1 MQSKEQQSVLVIGA
15 GIIGVCSAL
24 ELQKRGFQVTL
35 VEAERPAAGASEG
48 NCGLM
53 AIGSVVPF
61 SKPGTFKKVPG
72 WLLNKNGPLSIRW
85 NYLPKLLPWFVEFLK
100 SSRASRLTE
109 ISEGLAALTR
119 HAFEAYEPWLD
130 EAGIKDLLRP
140 YETLIVYESER
151 EFQDDVANLEIEK
164 NHGFDYEELS
174 RSRLKELEPDLSD
187 AFACGVRLKGWYF
200 FADPKRLVTSLFD
213 LFVKKGGSVITGKV
227 TSINVEN
234 NRATSVSIDG
244 LEPGNFDNVVVAAG
258 VWSRKLAGKLG
269 DKLPVE
275 ALAGYSTTVAD
286 PDIKIKHAITY
297 AAGGFVI
304 TPMESGLRIGGTIEM
319 GGVDSK
325 PNYDRAKVIANKAK
339 QVFTGLNN
347 VSGTEWMGYRSFM
360 PDTLPVI
367 DCAPSASNVFYAFGH
382 GQIGIT
388 TGAITGRL
396 VAEMVGGEQ
405 TSIGLA
411 PYSARRFTD

>member
-1 MQSKEQQSVLVIGA
+1 MVIGA

-35 VEAERPAAGASEG
+35 VEADRPAAGASEG
-48 NCGLM
+48 NCGLL
-53 AIGSVVPF
+53 AVGSVVPF

-85 NYLPKLLPWFVEFLK
+85 NYFPKLIPWFLEFLK
-100 SSRASRLTE
+100 ASRASRIQE
-109 ISEGLAALTR
+109 ISQGLAALTE
-119 HAFEAYEPWLD
+119 HAFDAYEPWLE
-130 EAGIKDLLRP
+130 EAGIKDLLKP
-140 YETLIVYESER
+140 HETLIVYETEQEYR
-151 EFQDDVANLEIEK
+151 DDVANLQIEK
-164 NHGFDYEELS
+164 DLGFDYEELS
-174 RSRLKELEPDLSD
+174 KSRLRELEPSLSD
-187 AFACGVRLKGWYF
+187 QFACGVRLKGWYY
-200 FADPKRLVTSLFD
+200 FADPKRLVTSLYD
-213 LFVKKGGSVITGKV
+213 LFVRKGGTVVTGTV

-234 NRATSVSIDG
+234 GRATSVNFCGQPPES
-244 LEPGNFDNVVVAAG
+244 FDNVVVAAG
-258 VWSRKLAGKLG
+258 VWSRKLADKLG

-275 ALAGYSTTVAD
+275 ALAGYSTTVSD
-286 PDIKIKHAITY
+286 PGIEVKHAITY

-325 PNYDRAKVIANKAK
+325 PDFGRAKVIAEKAK
-339 QVFTGLNN
+339 RVFNGLKN

-367 DCAPSASNVFYAFGH
+367 DRASSASNVFYAFGH

-396 VAEMVGGEQ
+396 VAEMVGREQ

-411 PYSARRFTD
+411 PYSARRFKD